1 MKILINEKQL
11 EYLKNKLYE
20 ESTESESTEPTV
32 TDTSSTSSTPSTDTS
47 ITYPEVGKWES
58 GVTRG
63 AGNQIGNTNWSDVV
77 GSQLT
82 RGKGNKLK

>member
-1 MKILINEKQL
+1 MKIIISEKQL
-11 EYLKNKLYE
+11 IHLKNVIGE
-20 ESTESESTEPTV
+20 EETETV
-32 TDTSSTSSTPSTDTS
+32 TNDPVTNNTTSNDTTS

-63 AGNQIGNTNWSDVV
+63 AGNQIGNTKWSDVV